1 MDWVGS
7 NLVYTKD
14 LGNFSWSLS
23 LLSDSYVFSVV
34 QSNVHSCV
42 VFFPFF
48 YNPLFYISIPIR
60 IVCFFY
66 YVFFSFMQLIWAMYC
81 PLNSQNHAYFIFT
94 SSKDEVLVLIR
105 FREFS

>member
-42 VFFPFF
+42 VFFFLFFIILCFTFPFLSESCVF
-48 YNPLFYISIPIR
+48 LLRLFFIHAINLG
-60 IVCFFY
+60 
-66 YVFFSFMQLIWAMYC
+66 YVLS
-81 PLNSQNHAYFIFT
+81 P
-94 SSKDEVLVLIR
+94 
-105 FREFS
+105 

>member
-42 VFFPFF
+42 VFFSFF
-48 YNPLFYISIPIR
+48 L
-60 IVCFFY
+60 
-66 YVFFSFMQLIWAMYC
+66 
-81 PLNSQNHAYFIFT
+81 
-94 SSKDEVLVLIR
+94 
-105 FREFS
+105 